1 MLDSFVKDTD
11 EYNTM
16 GCHHL
21 HPIVLIVSILM
32 CVHGEYLQDMQRV
45 LNDYFSPP
53 NYNKLIRGVLDQ
65 HKAVEVNLTFSLLSL
80 TNVNE
85 VGEMIEV
92 MGVLCIAWVDERL
105 VWNPADYNDTRVV
118 NAFQN
123 EIWKPEV
130 VLSNPANVVSVLGND
145 RIMAAVYHNGTVLW
159 RVGMLFLIY
168 LFSCY
173 QLLLSKSV
181 SVFNNC

>member
-1 MLDSFVKDTD
+1 
-11 EYNTM
+11 
-16 GCHHL
+16 
-21 HPIVLIVSILM
+21 M
-32 CVHGEYLQDMQRV
+32 CVHGENVQDVQRV
-45 LNDYFSPP
+45 LDDYFSPS

-92 MGVLCIAWVDERL
+92 MGVLYIAWVDERL

-123 EIWKPEV
+123 EIWKPEI

-145 RIMAAVYHNGTVLW
+145 RIMATVYHNGTVTW
-159 RVGMLFLIY
+159 SVGRLFYKRFYINQCQHFY
-168 LFSCY
+168 
-173 QLLLSKSV
+173 
-181 SVFNNC
+181 NC